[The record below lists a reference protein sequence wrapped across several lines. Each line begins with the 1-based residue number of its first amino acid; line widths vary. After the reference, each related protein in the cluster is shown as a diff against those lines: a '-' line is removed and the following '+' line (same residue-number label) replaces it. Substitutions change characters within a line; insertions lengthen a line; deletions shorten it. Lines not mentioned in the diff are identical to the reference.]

1 MKKKSLFDIAMEQK
15 REKQN
20 NKNNVFAAKKN
31 SKISIVV
38 EIIAKIFRIAFYIVI
53 CILLTIGTTVLVN
66 SELRQNLISI
76 LKLNF

>member
-15 REKQN
+15 RKKQN
-20 NKNNVFAAKKN
+20 SKNNIFITKKN
-31 SKISIVV
+31 SKISIIV

-66 SELRQNLISI
+66 SELREQLINVVNLN
-76 LKLNF
+76 L

>member
-1 MKKKSLFDIAMEQK
+1 MKKKSLFHIAMEQK

-20 NKNNVFAAKKN
+20 SKNNVYIAKEI
-31 SKISIVV
+31 SKISIIL

-66 SELRQNLISI
+66 SELRENLISI